1 MAKKTTTFQEQVKV
15 QENINAL
22 NKQKDKILAHAKSY
36 DEKIIAA
43 IRRGDDKYA
52 KELAYCRVRLEKFG
66 HRVEAVAI
74 RLSDHVA
81 RSIALSEMQS
91 IVPIL
96 KACSKFG
103 KRTPNFLKLGGQI
116 TDSMKTLDEMDEA
129 FGELCD
135 SLAGEHVDTAG
146 ITVDRSVDPE
156 LEKEASAL
164 IASLMPKV
172 VDGGVKP
179 IVPAVAE
186 AATPE
191 NFDELSAYIDE
202 ENKKK

>member
-1 MAKKTTTFQEQVKV
+1 
-15 QENINAL
+15 
-22 NKQKDKILAHAKSY
+22 
-36 DEKIIAA
+36 
-43 IRRGDDKYA
+43 
-52 KELAYCRVRLEKFG
+52 
-66 HRVEAVAI
+66 
-74 RLSDHVA
+74 
-81 RSIALSEMQS
+81 
-91 IVPIL
+91 
-96 KACSKFG
+96 
-103 KRTPNFLKLGGQI
+103 
-116 TDSMKTLDEMDEA
+116 MKTLDEMDEA

-146 ITVDRSVDPE
+146 ITVDRSVDPD

-179 IVPAVAE
+179 IVPAVSE